1 MKKKF
6 ITALLLSGLFLG
18 SCNSALDL
26 NPLDQI
32 ASDNYFSKKSDFD
45 NALAGVYA
53 SLQSEAFSYGM
64 PFRDCLTDNG
74 YNQFNSGSVNEIVG
88 GNLNPTTGGYETGI
102 YNDAYVGI
110 GRANRL
116 IEKLQNYSGSDM
128 NDTEKKKMEAEVRF
142 IRAFVYFQLYS
153 IYGEVP
159 LVLAPLDL
167 ENQRQPKESAENI
180 LMQIRADLDFGIAN
194 LEAKPYFKNGGHA
207 AASSAKALKARVL
220 LFAAYGDK
228 GVPDLA
234 ILKEIKDLCSDVMKE
249 YTLSTA
255 FEDVFRDAT
264 QKNNTEI
271 IFSVNFLAPNNT
283 APWDMYL
290 GDWIAASPLQ
300 NLVDTYECKDGLPYG
315 ESPLTDRTNP
325 FKDRDPRLS
334 KTIFVDHPDF
344 GGGKIHTP
352 SNPRPTGY
360 GVLKFLD
367 PANLPFGFSTL
378 SQQDAI
384 VLRLGEVLLMYAE
397 AQNEIAGPDRSV
409 YDAMKTLRSRV
420 QMPEFPADYT
430 KEKMRERIRHERRVE
445 LAFEGLRHY
454 DLIRWHIA
462 GEVLNNVKDSK
473 VPYHFEDKFYRWPLP
488 QTEIEKSAGVLVQNP
503 NYK

>member
-6 ITALLLSGLFLG
+6 ITALMLSGLFLG

-53 SLQSEAFSYGM
+53 SLQSETFSYGM

-102 YNDAYVGI
+102 YNDAYAGI

-116 IEKLQNYSGSDM
+116 IEKLQSYNGSDM
-128 NDTEKKKMEAEVRF
+128 NETEKKKMEAEARF

-159 LVLAPLDL
+159 LVLAPLNL

-180 LMQIRADLDFGIAN
+180 LKQIRADLDFGIAN
-194 LEAKPYFKNGGHA
+194 LEAKPYFNNGGHA
-207 AASSAKALKARVL
+207 TASSAKALKARVL
-220 LFAAYGDK
+220 LFAAYGNN

-234 ILKEIKDLCSDVMKE
+234 TLKEVKDLCTDVMKE
-249 YTLSTA
+249 YTLSAA
-255 FEDVFRDAT
+255 FENVFRDAT

-300 NLVDTYECKDGLPYG
+300 NLVDTYECKDGLPFE
-315 ESPLTDRTNP
+315 ESPYADPANP

-378 SQQDAI
+378 SQQDAV
-384 VLRLGEVLLMYAE
+384 VLRFGEVLLMYAE
-397 AQNEIAGPDRSV
+397 AQNEIVGPDPSV
-409 YDAMKTLRSRV
+409 YDAMKTLRDRV
-420 QMPEFPADYT
+420 QMPAFPAGYT
-430 KEKMRERIRHERRVE
+430 KDEMRERIRHERRVE

-462 GEVLNNVKDSK
+462 GEVLNSVKDSK

-488 QTEIEKSAGVLVQNP
+488 QTEIDKSAGVLVQNP

>member
-6 ITALLLSGLFLG
+6 LTALVVSSLSFGA
-18 SCNSALDL
+18 CNSALDL

-32 ASDNYFSKKSDFD
+32 ASDNYFSKKSDFE

-53 SLQSEAFSYGM
+53 SLQSETFSYGM

-102 YNDAYVGI
+102 YNDAYVAI

-116 IEKLQNYSGSDM
+116 IEKLQSYAGADL
-128 NDTEKKKMEAEVRF
+128 DDAEKKKMEAEARF

-159 LVLAPLDL
+159 LVVVSLNL

-180 LMQIRADLDFGIAN
+180 LKQIRADLDFGIAN
-194 LEAKPYFKNGGHA
+194 LESKPYFNNGGHA
-207 AASSAKALKARVL
+207 TASSAKALKARVL
-220 LFAAYGDK
+220 TFAAYGNN

-234 ILKEIKDLCSDVMKE
+234 ILKEVKDLCAEVMKE
-249 YTLSTA
+249 YTLSTS
-255 FEDVFRDAT
+255 FENVFRDAT

-300 NLVDTYECKDGLPYG
+300 NLVDAYECKDGLPFG
-315 ESPLTDRTNP
+315 ESPYTDLANP

-378 SQQDAI
+378 SQQDAVI
-384 VLRLGEVLLMYAE
+384 LRLGEVLLMYAE
-397 AQNEIAGPDRSV
+397 AQNEIAGPDPSV
-409 YDAMKTLRSRV
+409 YAAMKTLRDRV
-420 QMPEFPADYT
+420 QMPAFPAGYT

-462 GEVLNNVKDSK
+462 GEVLNKVKDSK

>member
-6 ITALLLSGLFLG
+6 LTALVVSSLFFG
-18 SCNSALDL
+18 ACNSALDL

-53 SLQSEAFSYGM
+53 SLQSETFSYGM

-102 YNDAYVGI
+102 YNDAYVAI

-116 IEKLQNYSGSDM
+116 IEKLQSYAGSDM
-128 NDTEKKKMEAEVRF
+128 NDTDKKKMEAEARF

-159 LVLAPLDL
+159 LVLVSLNL
-167 ENQRQPKESAENI
+167 ENQRQPKETAENI
-180 LMQIRADLDFGIAN
+180 LKQIRADLDFGITN
-194 LEAKPYFKNGGHA
+194 LDAKPYFSNGGHA
-207 AASSAKALKARVL
+207 SASSAKALKARFL
-220 LFAAYGDK
+220 SFAAYGSN

-234 ILKEIKDLCSDVMKE
+234 ILKEVKDLCTDVMKD
-249 YTLSTA
+249 YTLSTN

-264 QKNNTEI
+264 QKSNTEI

-300 NLVDTYECKDGLPYG
+300 NLVDAYECKDGLPFG
-315 ESPLTDRTNP
+315 ESPLTDLANP
-325 FKDRDPRLS
+325 FKDRDPRLN

-378 SQQDAI
+378 SQQDAV
-384 VLRLGEVLLMYAE
+384 VLRFGEVLLMYAE
-397 AQNEIAGPDRSV
+397 AQNEIAGPDLSV
-409 YDAMKTLRSRV
+409 YDAMKKLRSRV
-420 QMPEFPADYT
+420 QMPEFPAGYT
-430 KEKMRERIRHERRVE
+430 KDEMRERIRHERRVE

-462 GEVLNNVKDSK
+462 GEVLNKVVDSK